1 MEQVIEKMFSPSEII
16 ASELAVLKCVYLE
29 ENICHGQS
37 IYEETVLITCI
48 SLREDFG
55 NSIAFT
61 VMNKSGKGGV
71 DQISTVFGPP
81 YFVSCRR
88 VL

>member
-37 IYEETVLITCI
+37 IYEETVL
-48 SLREDFG
+48 
-55 NSIAFT
+55 
-61 VMNKSGKGGV
+61 
-71 DQISTVFGPP
+71 
-81 YFVSCRR
+81 
-88 VL
+88 